1 MCLTKDG
8 AYAKI
13 QMWLSAKWVSAHL
26 HKHFHTNTKTGT
38 EKSQHITSALAQN
51 LVSASLNMPLTRTP
65 EVLSSC
71 EQLSQITQIS
81 LQFLPSL

>member
-26 HKHFHTNTKTGT
+26 HKYFHTNTEMGT
-38 EKSQHITSALAQN
+38 EKSQ
-51 LVSASLNMPLTRTP
+51 
-65 EVLSSC
+65 
-71 EQLSQITQIS
+71 
-81 LQFLPSL
+81 